1 MIITIDAIEGNS
13 GQGQP
18 VFSRTGITTVYQH
31 KVFQENPL
39 EKAGYEEDFEEAR
52 REKKRKKKAANQQ
65 LTAVSTSLVNQYII
79 CSKS

>member
-1 MIITIDAIEGNS
+1 MIITIEAIEGNS

-39 EKAGYEEDFEEAR
+39 EAAANADNEEDEEAR
-52 REKKRKKKAANQQ
+52 REKKMRKKKAANQ
-65 LTAVSTSLVNQYII
+65 
-79 CSKS
+79 

>member
-1 MIITIDAIEGNS
+1 MIITIEAIEGNS

-39 EKAGYEEDFEEAR
+39 DEAAAEEEDEEAR
-52 REKKRKKKAANQQ
+52 RERKLRKKKAANQQ
-65 LTAVSTSLVNQYII
+65 LTAVSSMIFGESLIA
-79 CSKS
+79 

>member
-18 VFSRTGITTVYQH
+18 VFSRTGVTTVYQH

-39 EKAGYEEDFEEAR
+39 EARDDEDDEEDR
-52 REKKRKKKAANQQ
+52 RLKKRKNNNQ
-65 LTAVSTSLVNQYII
+65 
-79 CSKS
+79 